1 MSRALRLL
9 FVAVIACILQ
19 TNLAGY
25 IRIAGVA
32 PDLMI
37 VALVLLTSYTG
48 SYGGFCTGSVM
59 ALLYDASVGY
69 ILAINLIGYT
79 FIGYIAPLMR
89 KVLDEKLKK
98 LKHKSDLVM
107 TVICFFLTL
116 MREILYIGYLFL
128 IGSEQ
133 SMITVVRALLC
144 AGYSALLITPGFFL
158 MKPLMR
164 VKVIPGRKKKGLC
177 VRATELF
184 LLPASFLFP
193 AVSIG

>member
-69 ILAINLIGYT
+69 VLAINLIGYT

-158 MKPLMR
+158 MKSLMR
-164 VKVIPGRKKKGLC
+164 VKVIPGRKNKQDLVDDETKTDK
-177 VRATELF
+177 A
-184 LLPASFLFP
+184 
-193 AVSIG
+193 